1 MFILKKTHQE
11 ILEKKVREA
20 HYFNT
25 KEVESLNN
33 RIAELRTKQD
43 RELETAKYNYD
54 TKLARAENE
63 KKDTITYNAQKH
75 KEEIS
80 RLKNDHAVQVSL
92 LEGQYEWAL
101 NRAKAKAD
109 AREIELMNEVRIA
122 NNDAELT
129 KSNAALTIERIEKD
143 AESRIKTAEDAA
155 RVVLSNAQLEAT
167 HIVQAGKAKGEELSY
182 QIAKAASEDIKDLYE
197 DIIDTLT
204 TKIPLEQINLTQVR
218 DLITASTANFPKAVS
233 GDVKVT
239 NSNSK

>member
-1 MFILKKTHQE
+1 MFLLETTHQE
-11 ILEKKVREA
+11 IVASNNAYHSKKLQEYIDAMDALKVK
-20 HYFNT
+20 H
-25 KEVESLNN
+25 S
-33 RIAELRTKQD
+33 

-54 TKLARAENE
+54 TKLARAESE
-63 KKDTITYNAQKH
+63 KRDAISYNDQKH
-75 KEEIS
+75 KEAVARINSDRYLDISKLEAAHEI
-80 RLKNDHAVQVSL
+80 
-92 LEGQYEWAL
+92 AL
-101 NRAKAKAD
+101 DRAKSKYD
-109 AREIELMNEVRIA
+109 ARETELMTEVRIA

-218 DLITASTANFPKAVS
+218 DLITASTANFPKTVS
-233 GDVKVT
+233 GNVEVK